1 MTQRNPWA
9 VACYNNN
16 DDDTNT
22 TNNSSN
28 SSSISYPPIIR
39 MIGPLHRAIV
49 SMHGDLLHSSSSEI
63 SHLPPNT
70 PCTRCG
76 SIDIQDDTCK
86 QCGAANAMTCLID
99 TAGHQIGIGSFLL
112 FGKHSQPGLV
122 ISMSRRNRTLEGLF
136 VSVYGKLKIQRRSL
150 TQSELIGTIGT
161 IATGSKSNHSDDNE
175 SDGATVFRNAKY
187 QEMNDDVLLKL
198 RRLLITCAEH
208 RYVLKKAKENIT
220 IDKY

>member
-122 ISMSRRNRTLEGLF
+122 ISMSRRNKTLEGLF

-150 TQSELIGTIGT
+150 TQSALIG
-161 IATGSKSNHSDDNE
+161 KSE

-208 RYVLKKAKENIT
+208 RYVLQIAKENIT